1 MQEEAE
7 RKKYAKFL
15 SQFTM
20 ENFLDKV
27 RDKMAI
33 ASVPRH
39 TLRKLWLIAEL
50 IIVWG

>member
-27 RDKMAI
+27 RGQI
-33 ASVPRH
+33 GSCSIHVPMYYRVV
-39 TLRKLWLIAEL
+39 
-50 IIVWG
+50 IVVGD